1 MAEHNL
7 LGKEGEDEAAAYL
20 VRHGYDILQ
29 RNWRYRKLELDII
42 AQKDGQL
49 IIVEVKTRRNEE
61 FGKPDEAVT
70 YRKIR
75 RIVSATDVYLKRF
88 DIDYPV
94 RFDVISIVGDK
105 APFQIEHIQQAFLPP
120 VW

>member
-49 IIVEVKTRRNEE
+49 IIVEVK
-61 FGKPDEAVT
+61 
-70 YRKIR
+70 IR

-88 DIDYPV
+88 DIDCPV